1 MANPSVV
8 VHSIVLFYQAITLN
22 VAINSYSNALL
33 TLLVSNQFVEIKSAV
48 FKKFEKENLF
58 QLSCADVIERFQLTI
73 YLLIVGLRN
82 FSEMYSSLDARFLLE
97 GLLLPLA
104 VVYLSEIAVDWLKHA
119 FITKFNHIQPEVYL
133 KFCQILAKDFD
144 SDGPPADLLVDRSP
158 QVSRRIGFSAFPLA
172 CLLIRVLLQ
181 FVVVYELTWSR
192 LWPHLAGLYCC
203 AVIVKLIVGINL
215 AAYARKWSQAQQPKG
230 PASLAPTKIFASQS
244 QIIIDE
250 SVRPVEPK
258 RSSSLDDLTHR

>member
-1 MANPSVV
+1 MFVV

-22 VAINSYSNALL
+22 VAINSYNNALL

-58 QLSCADVIERFQLTI
+58 QLSCADVIERFQLSV

-82 FSEMYSSLDARFLLE
+82 FSEMYSSLDAKFMLD

-119 FITKFNHIQPEVYL
+119 FITKFNHIPPGVYL
-133 KFCQILAKDFD
+133 KFCQILAKDFEGD
-144 SDGPPADLLVDRSP
+144 TSAAELLVDRSP

-172 CLLIRVLLQ
+172 CLLIRVLMQ
-181 FVVVYELTWSR
+181 FVVVYDLSWSR
-192 LWPHLAGLYCC
+192 LWPHLFGMYCC
-203 AVIVKLIVGINL
+203 AFVIKMIVGINL
-215 AAYARKWSQAQQPKG
+215 AAYARKWSQVQQPKG
-230 PASLAPTKIFASQS
+230 VFGLPPKKIFSSQS
-244 QIIIDE
+244 QIIIDD
-250 SVRPVEPK
+250 PVKSEPK
-258 RSSSLDDLTHR
+258 RSSSLDDLTNR